1 MDFLIV
7 IVKYIS
13 IGGIGAFLFGLYNN
27 WRGRTYEKRL
37 LLDVKTSSK
46 PLDDK
51 RVLFVEV
58 ILTNAGKGK
67 LDARRVGP
75 NDYVY
80 KDADEQLKYSCSLQ
94 VKRVNTQKLTDETFL
109 DWYKSSA
116 LEAVSGIPAEIN
128 LLDDYIV
135 PAESNRVIF
144 WLEPGDIAHLPAPL
158 VLQPGHYLLKVSF
171 YGPKFDEDFWTRLV
185 YVCLE

>member
-1 MDFLIV
+1 MDFLIG
-7 IVKYIS
+7 IFQKIYTA
-13 IGGIGAFLFGLYNN
+13 GIGAFLLWLYNYF
-27 WRGRTYEKRL
+27 RGRTYEKRL
-37 LLDVKTSSK
+37 LLEVKTCSK
-46 PLDDK
+46 ALDGK

-67 LDARRVGP
+67 LGAKPVGP
-75 NDYVY
+75 DDYVY

-94 VKRVNTQKLTDETFL
+94 VKRINTNKLKGETFL
-109 DWYKSSA
+109 DWYKCSA
-116 LEAVSGIPAEIN
+116 LEPVPGIPSEIN

-135 PAESNRVIF
+135 PDEDNKIIF

-158 VLQPGHYLLKVSF
+158 VLQLGHYLLKVSF
-171 YGPKFDEDFWTRLV
+171 YGPKSKKEFWIRLV